1 MNETPRRDQLVLG
14 SAPKEIDRA
23 DVLAELRHCFELD
36 DPNDALAWA
45 LDKLAYLDILRF
57 RPSPLCGVREGMTGI
72 ACQLPKGHILTD
84 ESLRLV
90 HEGTTTV
97 EQTTH
102 VGYKTFVRWPLAD
115 TSGTPAAEAEQADT
129 DRDSL
134 PDWERDLVVA
144 EYQKRQQE
152 SLPCPV
158 TPRRFSAL
166 GNEPPADAKAVE
178 LLEPVS
184 IDYRY
189 LRRVGQGWLWSRR
202 PHEQDPKIGATPNS
216 WASAVRA
223 RHGMFQEVLP

>member
-36 DPNDALAWA
+36 DPNDALAWT

-57 RPSPLCGVREGMTGI
+57 RPPPLCGVREGMTGI

-134 PDWERDLVVA
+134 PDWERELLEA
-144 EYQKRQQE
+144 EKPTP
-152 SLPCPV
+152 LPCPV
-158 TPRRFSAL
+158 TPRVFPSNGDQPPHDVTVLEWMRAKSTGVRFL
-166 GNEPPADAKAVE
+166 H
-178 LLEPVS
+178 
-184 IDYRY
+184 
-189 LRRVGQGWLWSRR
+189 RRDGGW
-202 PHEQDPKIGATPNS
+202 S
-216 WASAVRA
+216 WAASPTPSVDVDGTVMSWSSLVILGEFR
-223 RHGMFQEVLP
+223 EVLP